1 MGIFRQFPYSN
12 FHEMNMNEVINIL
25 RNMQNEW
32 ESVKDEW
39 ASYKE
44 YIDNYFDT
52 LDLTEETYAAL
63 QRMATSGE
71 LADIVDPVI
80 IEWLVDNIVPTRPLV
95 DASLKVRGAAADAK
109 VTGETLAEKV
119 NLPKDENNKPTY
131 GEAGQILR
139 SKGNSDTEWVDQGA
153 PTAEQVNA
161 AVTEWMDEH
170 PEASTTVE
178 DGSIT
183 RAKLNNALKMIVNY
197 SYPTIPDMIAD
208 TDLEAGMCVSTL
220 SGYSQN
226 DGEGR
231 MYYINNVLD
240 MTQAYETL
248 DNGLYAYPM
257 MSDVDIHADN
267 RIFNSDD
274 AVSIIADTAL
284 TYSKYTSGAGTIADP
299 YVSTKFVYGDDD
311 NWYLDQTPQQDADGK
326 WEIRCSAFV
335 KDLIFGVTY
344 ENSKYLNPSNR
355 FNEKL
360 CIDRY
365 ASLLDTNGRHDT
377 RWLALYAY
385 MHGYAYFPAD
395 DYSNIRPGDVLFL
408 DTGDGYPHTDRFMGT
423 NHCAVFGYRIN
434 DKYHC
439 VWEVGGLP
447 ILQRQA
453 DTYFDQH
460 LVMCARFPYND
471 NGSAEKVNLLQ
482 SSLPEINT
490 SNQTLVTINC
500 SRTLKAYKQYTAVI
514 KLDMGTNSITD
525 FFPNIRDTS
534 GRILSLSY
542 NGATLK
548 PIDDVYVMPFV
559 PVEDI
564 DTVRVYMGARAS
576 GLTLN
581 EVSLKWVNIFEGMVT
596 NCDQYVPPVVE
607 SMNLNISQH
616 VIPDNS
622 DLNDYTKP
630 GNYTCVGSGSA
641 ATMTN
646 CPLTSAGFRLEVI
659 EINAGKQIQILFS
672 DGNDASIYYR
682 RNNITGSIF
691 GTWRQVTMS

>member
-12 FHEMNMNEVINIL
+12 FHEMNMDEVIKIL
-25 RNMQNEW
+25 LDMQDEW
-32 ESVKDEW
+32 NSVKDEW

-44 YIDNYFDT
+44 YIDHYFDT
-52 LDLTEETYAAL
+52 LDLTEETYIAL
-63 QRMATSGE
+63 QRMAASGE

-119 NLPKDENNKPTY
+119 NLPKDDNNKPTY
-131 GEAGQILR
+131 GTPGQVLR
-139 SKGNSDTEWVDQGA
+139 AKGNSSTEWVNPGT
-153 PTAEQVNA
+153 PTPEQVKT

-183 RAKLNNALKMIVNY
+183 REKLNNALKMIINY
-197 SYPTIPDMIAD
+197 SYPTIPNMIAD
-208 TDLEAGMCVSTL
+208 TALEAGMCVRAL

-226 DGEGR
+226 DGQGH
-231 MYYINNVLD
+231 MYYIDSVLD
-240 MTQAYETL
+240 RTQAYETL
-248 DNGLYAYPM
+248 DNGLYAYTI

-284 TYSKYTSGAGTIADP
+284 TYSKYTSGAGTTADP
-299 YVSTKFVYGDDD
+299 YVSTKFVYGGDD
-311 NWYLDQTPQQDADGK
+311 NWYLDQTPQQNEDGK

-344 ENSKYLNPSNR
+344 ENSKYLNASNR

-365 ASLLDTNGRHDT
+365 ASLLDTNDQHDT

-385 MHGYAYFPAD
+385 MHGYAFFPSD

-490 SNQTLVTINC
+490 TNQTLVTINC

-514 KLDMGTNSITD
+514 KLDMGTNSIVD

-534 GRILSLSY
+534 GRVLSLSY

-548 PIDDVYVMPFV
+548 PIDDVYVLPFI
-559 PVEDI
+559 PVEDT
-564 DTVRVYMGARAS
+564 DHVRVYLGARTT

-581 EVSLKWVNIFEGMVT
+581 EVSLKWVNIFEGLVT
-596 NCDQYVPPVVE
+596 NSDQYVPPVVE
-607 SMNLNISQH
+607 SINLNISQH

-622 DLNDYTKP
+622 DLNTYTEP
-630 GNYTCVGSGSA
+630 GNYTCLGSGSA

-646 CPLTSAGFRLEVI
+646 CPLNSAGFRLEVI
-659 EINAGKQIQILFS
+659 EINAGKQVQILFS

-682 RNNITGSIF
+682 RNNVTGSIF
-691 GTWRQVTMS
+691 GTWRSVTMS

>member
-1 MGIFRQFPYSN
+1 MGVFRNFPYSN
-12 FHEMNMNEVINIL
+12 FHEMNMDEVIKIL
-25 RNMQNEW
+25 LDMQNEW
-32 ESVKDEW
+32 NTVKDEW

-44 YIDNYFDT
+44 FINNYFDT
-52 LDLTEETYAAL
+52 LDLTEEVYTIML
-63 QRMATSGE
+63 RMASNGE

-80 IEWLVDNIVPTRPLV
+80 IEWLIDNIVPTKPLI
-95 DASLKVRGAAADAK
+95 DASLKVSGAGADAK

-131 GEAGQILR
+131 GVAGQILR
-139 SKGNSDTEWVDQGA
+139 SKGNSDTEWVNQGA
-153 PTAEQVNA
+153 PTAAQVNA
-161 AVTEWMDEH
+161 AVTEWMNNH

-183 RAKLNNALKMIVNY
+183 NEKLNNALKMIINY
-197 SYPTIPDMIAD
+197 SYLTIPDMIAD
-208 TDLEAGMCVSTL
+208 TNLEAGMCVSTL
-220 SGYSQN
+220 SGYSLN
-226 DGEGR
+226 DGKGR

-240 MTQAYETL
+240 MTKAYETL

-284 TYSKYTSGAGTIADP
+284 TYSKYTSGAGTTADP
-299 YVSTKFVYGDDD
+299 YVSTKFVYGGDD
-311 NWYLDQTPQQDADGK
+311 NWYLNQTPQQNEDGK

-344 ENSKYLNPSNR
+344 ENSKYLNPYNR

-385 MHGYAYFPAD
+385 MHGYAYFPND
-395 DYSNIRPGDVLFL
+395 DYSNIRPGDVLFY
-408 DTGDGYPHTDRFMGT
+408 DNGEDSPHTDRFMGT

-453 DTYFDQH
+453 DTYFDRN

-471 NGSAEKVNLLQ
+471 NGSAEKINLLQ
-482 SSLPEINT
+482 STLPEINT
-490 SNQTLVTINC
+490 NNQTLVTINC
-500 SRTLKAYKQYTAVI
+500 NRTLKAYKQYTAVI
-514 KLDMGTNSITD
+514 KLDMGSNSITD
-525 FFPNIRDTS
+525 FFPNIRDTT

-564 DTVRVYMGARAS
+564 DNVRVYLGARAS

-596 NCDQYVPPVVE
+596 NCDQYVPPIVDSV
-607 SMNLNISQH
+607 NLNISQH
-616 VIPDNS
+616 VIPDNA
-622 DLNDYTKP
+622 DLNTYTEP

-641 ATMTN
+641 STMTN

-682 RNNITGSIF
+682 RNNVTGSIF
-691 GTWRQVTMS
+691 GTWRLVTMS